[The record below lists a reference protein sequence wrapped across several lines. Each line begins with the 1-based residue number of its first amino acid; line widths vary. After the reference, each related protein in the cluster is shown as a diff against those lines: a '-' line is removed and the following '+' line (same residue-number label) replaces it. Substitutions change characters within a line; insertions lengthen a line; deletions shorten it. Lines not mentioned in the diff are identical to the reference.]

1 MSRRDSL
8 ISRSAAI
15 GLSVLCAFALL
26 FGLSL
31 VSFPPASGEGARV
44 NWPPHLGQE
53 FPDLQLI
60 DQTGREFRLSELIG
74 KVILVEPI
82 AMNCPACNAF
92 SGAQEKGGYKGLRPQ
107 QGLQS
112 IEKYLPK
119 YAKGVDIRNPDLK
132 LVQLLLY
139 DFNMNQPNAE
149 DARFWAEHFGLDNDE
164 NVLVVVSK
172 TDLRGKESFRMIP
185 GFQLVDRQFILRKD
199 ATGHRPRHNLFT
211 DLLPAIADLIQG

>member
-1 MSRRDSL
+1 MTRGDTKAA
-8 ISRSAAI
+8 RSA
-15 GLSVLCAFALL
+15 GTGFSVLCVLVLL
-26 FGLSL
+26 IALSL
-31 VSFPPASGEGARV
+31 VSFSLACGSGETV
-44 NWPPHLGQE
+44 NWPPRLEQK

-60 DQTGREFRLSELIG
+60 DHTGREFRLTELAG

-82 AMNCPACNAF
+82 GMNCPACNAF
-92 SGAQEKGGYKGLRPQ
+92 SGAQEKGGYKGLQPQ
-107 QGLQS
+107 QGMQS
-112 IEKYLPK
+112 IEKYLPI

-149 DARFWAEHFGLDNDE
+149 DARFWAEHFGLDKYE

-185 GFQLVDRQFILRKD
+185 GFHLVDREFILRKD
-199 ATGHRPRHNLFT
+199 ATGHRPQHNLFT
-211 DLLPAIADLIQG
+211 DLLPSIPNLIRR